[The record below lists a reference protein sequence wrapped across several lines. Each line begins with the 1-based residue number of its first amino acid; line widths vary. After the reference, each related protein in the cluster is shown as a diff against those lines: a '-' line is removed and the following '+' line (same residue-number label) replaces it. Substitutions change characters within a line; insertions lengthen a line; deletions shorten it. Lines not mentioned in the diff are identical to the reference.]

1 MSEPAT
7 AGAPAP
13 ASGKKRGDFTTRLLS
28 VIWIIP
34 ILVFVIWWKDERGV
48 FAVVSV
54 AAAIGLHEFFTMTK
68 ADEVE
73 KWLGVALGL
82 TVSSLL
88 YWRPTWLLPAIPG
101 VFMVAFIAVM
111 LRAGDLKTTATRTAF
126 LVMGIIYVGFLFM
139 HLALAKKLPGTEHG
153 GWIFLILTVN
163 WFADTGAYLTGRAIG
178 KHKLYPA
185 VSPGKSVEGA
195 IGGLIASVGAGVLAK
210 LWYLPILTWVDV
222 LAITIPAS
230 ALGQAGDLCESML
243 KRAVGVKDSGKLLAG
258 HGGILDRVDA
268 VTFGAPYIFWY
279 AMIVKFGWRG

>member
-1 MSEPAT
+1 MT
-7 AGAPAP
+7 AEAPAP
-13 ASGKKRGDFTTRLLS
+13 ASAPVAKKRGDLATRVLS
-28 VIWIIP
+28 VIWLIP
-34 ILVFVIWWKDERGV
+34 LLVLVIYWKDHRGV
-48 FAVVSV
+48 FGVVLA
-54 AAAIGLHEFFTMTK
+54 AAAIGLWEFFTMTLSDK
-68 ADEVE
+68 VDRYV
-73 KWLGVALGL
+73 GIVLGL
-82 TVSSLL
+82 GFATVF
-88 YWRPTWLLPAIPG
+88 YWWGFQYLMPALAG
-101 VFMVAFIAVM
+101 VFVAAFIAVM
-111 LRAGDLKTTATRTAF
+111 LRAGDLKTTGVRSAY

-139 HLALAKKLPGTEHG
+139 HLALAKKLPGSDHG

-163 WFADTGAYLTGRAIG
+163 WLADTGAYITGRAIG

-222 LAITIPAS
+222 FAITIPAS

-268 VTFGAPYIFWY
+268 VTFGAPYIVWY
-279 AMIVKFGWRG
+279 AILVKFQ